1 MESTILKEMGA
12 INKGAQVP
20 AARLRAGGR
29 SEHCAKQK
37 AFGTVLASAPSPE
50 FYWAPKKPHVP
61 VGGFFGAPGKAER
74 RDGEAGYFLVF
85 ALGAGLCRETVA
97 CSPGQSRS
105 KPAEPAAW
113 WGGRISAGGLFQ
125 GILRYGLAGDRRSWG
140 I

>member
-50 FYWAPKKPHVP
+50 F
-61 VGGFFGAPGKAER
+61 FGAPKNPPAPWGGFLRRPGKS
-74 RDGEAGYFLVF
+74 GEEGWGGGVF
-85 ALGAGLCRETVA
+85 FGLCFRGRTL
-97 CSPGQSRS
+97 PGN
-105 KPAEPAAW
+105 
-113 WGGRISAGGLFQ
+113 GGL
-125 GILRYGLAGDRRSWG
+125 
-140 I
+140 